1 MPAIEEGDRDRPSDA
16 SKRLSARYITVRL
29 AFTFFNV
36 SLGWPNPGQS
46 TVDTCLSTAHMSAQ
60 MFGGQLVQYVLS
72 RTACNAIL
80 VISIY
85 IYHSLTFYL
94 SKVFRVS
101 NSRRN
106 WQRAVGEGGALKI
119 QGNLR
124 KKNNK

>member
-16 SKRLSARYITVRL
+16 NKRLSARYITVRL

-80 VISIY
+80 ASWQ
-85 IYHSLTFYL
+85 SLFITVSLFTSTKNL
-94 SKVFRVS
+94 ESPIAVVVGGGRSAKV
-101 NSRRN
+101 
-106 WQRAVGEGGALKI
+106 GL
-119 QGNLR
+119 
-124 KKNNK
+124 